1 MNKKLILI
9 PAATFVLFLIWV
21 VFSYMPLSK
30 QGSQLKHKIEVLEKR
45 EKSKISEQELMSVN
59 TLVDS
64 LEARLKRGKKRFY
77 PAENLLDL
85 GREIERIV
93 KKYDISLVSIT
104 PNYPSL
110 AIFKDSQSSVVELP
124 LAVQLQGRF
133 TAFTKFLDAIPHL
146 RFILRVNEV
155 TLKVEEKS
163 ANRITIVFQG
173 VIVLDKERKN
183 SEKEAEKNIE
193 KRA

>member
-9 PAATFVLFLIWV
+9 PSVTVVLFLIWA

-45 EKSKISEQELMSVN
+45 EKAKISEQELMSVN

-124 LAVQLQGRF
+124 LAIQLQGRF
-133 TAFTKFLDAIPHL
+133 TDFTKFLDDIPHL
-146 RFILRVNEV
+146 PFILRVNEV

-163 ANRITIVFQG
+163 ASRITIVFQG